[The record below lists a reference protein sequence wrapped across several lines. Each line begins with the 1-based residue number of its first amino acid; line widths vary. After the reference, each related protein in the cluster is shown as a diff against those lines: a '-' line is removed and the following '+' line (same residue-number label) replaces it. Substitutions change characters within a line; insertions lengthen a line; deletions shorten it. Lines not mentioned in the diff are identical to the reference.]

1 MKKLFLLLIGVGN
14 LYADLVLEITQGSEQ
29 PVRLALIEIG
39 GSSYEGNEVIEIVR
53 NDLLRTG
60 EFDVLT
66 NDQLLSIPA
75 SEEDVIQ
82 RDWLLLEADA
92 IIFMNIQQEQGA
104 LTDQT

>member
-39 GSSYEGNEVIEIVR
+39 GPTYEGNEVIEIVR

-75 SEEDVIQ
+75 
-82 RDWLLLEADA
+82 
-92 IIFMNIQQEQGA
+92 
-104 LTDQT
+104 